1 LRAQVEAG
9 IEHRGRQLL
18 RNCVL
23 DPKSADDGSVMG
35 KSHCADGLTKPGDTQ
50 ADGVIAGCVRN
61 WDDAV
66 SQVNM
71 AIERPHQATAR

>member
-23 DPKSADDGSVMG
+23 DPESADDGSVMG
-35 KSHCADGLTKPGDTQ
+35 KSHSADGLTKPGDTQ
-50 ADGVIAGCVRN
+50 ADSVIAGAVRN

-66 SQVNM
+66 SQLNM
-71 AIERPHQATAR
+71 AIERARQATGR